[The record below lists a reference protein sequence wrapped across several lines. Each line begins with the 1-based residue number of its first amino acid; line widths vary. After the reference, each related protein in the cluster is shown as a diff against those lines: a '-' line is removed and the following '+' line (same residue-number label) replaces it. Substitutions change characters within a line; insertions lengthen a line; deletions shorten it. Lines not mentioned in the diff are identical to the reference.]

1 MSKSIWNG
9 VYASWTDAPQSD
21 DVFDGPLW
29 LDRIT
34 DTAIQMRA
42 EYESTG
48 LLKPVKIGL
57 DYALPVVAGM
67 AMPVDR
73 PLTVIDY
80 GGGLAASYFSLVAA
94 VSGAVNFYVIETEEV
109 CRRGRELFGDIDGLS
124 FQSQF
129 PQPDTPVDI
138 IHAGSSLQYV
148 EDYPEMLEHFSK
160 FRPTYL
166 LLADVLAGNI
176 DTFVSTQNYYGKTI
190 RVRFLNLEELLS
202 EANRAGFR
210 PIYKSLFSAAIHG
223 KVDRLPMDNFRDGY
237 KLDFPCQLLFRWHA
251 V

>member
-1 MSKSIWNG
+1 MCESVWNG
-9 VYASWTDAPQSD
+9 VYTSWTDAPQSG

-42 EYESTG
+42 DYESSD
-48 LLKPVKIGL
+48 LLKPVKITF

-94 VSGAVNFYVIETEEV
+94 VSGAVKFYVIETEEV
-109 CRRGRELFGDIDGLS
+109 CQRGRELFGDIDGLS
-124 FQSQF
+124 FQTQF
-129 PQPDTPVDI
+129 PQLDAPVDI
-138 IHAGSSLQYV
+138 VHAGSSLQYV
-148 EDYPEMLEHFSK
+148 EDYQAMLKCFAT
-160 FRPTYL
+160 FRPRHL

-176 DTFVSTQNYYGKTI
+176 NTFVSTQNYYGKTI
-190 RVRFLNLEELLS
+190 RVRFLNL
-202 EANRAGFR
+202 
-210 PIYKSLFSAAIHG
+210 
-223 KVDRLPMDNFRDGY
+223 
-237 KLDFPCQLLFRWHA
+237 
-251 V
+251 